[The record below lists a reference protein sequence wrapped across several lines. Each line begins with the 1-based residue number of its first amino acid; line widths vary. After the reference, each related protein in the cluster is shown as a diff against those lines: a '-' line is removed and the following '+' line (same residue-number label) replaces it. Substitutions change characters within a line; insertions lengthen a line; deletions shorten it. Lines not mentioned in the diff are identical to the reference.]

1 MSLYGISFCYCW
13 IPKKGHE
20 LLKHS
25 SLLHC
30 LVFWYIFLI
39 KIFFIPRLRLEKG
52 LCGYE
57 PLSNFW
63 SLFIET
69 QRKICETWWL
79 KLCSW
84 KSKFR
89 KLLWESDDHHCE
101 PCGKW
106 QERWPGNAY
115 ICICL
120 WKHIVLPLS
129 PGFLL
134 SCHQYEPC
142 HMQCSPA
149 VGAPRQCLCPA
160 AAAPPAVTLGLPH
173 APGTQFACCPLCMG
187 NLEAV
192 PGMWNGHMFLR
203 GRLLQ
208 ISCWGNCWNSSFKYL
223 QILILL
229 SQLPRSRPQILD
241 RKRRAESLNL
251 ISLTQ

>member
-173 APGTQFACCPLCMG
+173 APGAVCMLPPLHGELGSCSRDVKWTHVPERAAVTDQLLRKL
-187 NLEAV
+187 LEQ
-192 PGMWNGHMFLR
+192 
-203 GRLLQ
+203 LLQ
-208 ISCWGNCWNSSFKYL
+208 ILADFDFTITTST
-223 QILILL
+223 I
-229 SQLPRSRPQILD
+229 
-241 RKRRAESLNL
+241 
-251 ISLTQ
+251 